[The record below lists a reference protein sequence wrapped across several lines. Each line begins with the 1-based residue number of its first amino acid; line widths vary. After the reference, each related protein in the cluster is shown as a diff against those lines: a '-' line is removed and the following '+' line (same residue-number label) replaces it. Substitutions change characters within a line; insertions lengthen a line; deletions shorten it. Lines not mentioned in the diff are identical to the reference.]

1 MNKEQRT
8 KDKEQNTIH
17 RWFIIVAVV
26 FSVLCSLF
34 SAPAAAQEQPPDL
47 PTYTAWVR
55 EAFAAAQRSDRLGL
69 EEVGARLATTTSV
82 RLPAGQ
88 HIAVDNGWLH
98 AALVEG
104 EPDLRAIEAR
114 LGAIL
119 DALAQPPSS
128 APADARERLHEILS
142 KPPFQQPEPATSNW
156 WNDFWDW
163 VARALEALV
172 RPVGSVPAA
181 ASQTLGWVILGIG
194 ALLLAGLIG
203 YLLIGLRRTIA
214 AEAHAAADDPAAGL
228 TARTA
233 LDQASQVA
241 RDGDYRSA
249 MRYLYLSALLWL
261 DERDLLRYDRA
272 LTNREYL
279 ERLRGNPALR
289 ERLRPVVE
297 TFDRVW
303 YGHVALD
310 AESFAAYRAQVEALR
325 TEN

>member
-1 MNKEQRT
+1 MKQEQRT
-8 KDKEQNTIH
+8 KDKEQSAIH
-17 RWFIIVAVV
+17 RWLIIAAVV

-34 SAPAAAQEQPPDL
+34 AAPVAAQEQPPDL

-69 EEVGARLATTTSV
+69 EEAAARLVAATRV
-82 RLPAGQ
+82 RLPEGQ
-88 HIAVDNGWLH
+88 QIAVDNSWLRM
-98 AALVEG
+98 ALAEG
-104 EPDLRAIEAR
+104 EPDLQVIEAR

-128 APADARERLHEILS
+128 APADARERLNEILN
-142 KPPFQQPEPATSNW
+142 KPPFQQPNPAANTW
-156 WNDFWDW
+156 WDDFWDW
-163 VARALEALV
+163 VARVLEALV
-172 RPVGSVPAA
+172 RPVGSVPAS
-181 ASQTLGWVILGIG
+181 ASATIGWVILGVG
-194 ALLLAGLIG
+194 ALLLLGLIG

-214 AEAHAAADDPAAGL
+214 VEARTDDDPAAGL

-241 RDGDYRSA
+241 RSGDYRSA
-249 MRYLYLSALLWL
+249 MRYLYISALLWL

-279 ERLRGNPALR
+279 ERLQSNPALR

-297 TFDRVW
+297 TFDLVW
-303 YGHVALD
+303 YGHRALD

-325 TEN
+325 TES